1 MVEQP
6 ILANLDQLRRIEPK
20 VKKKKNGYFFF
31 DLPKEGENV

>member
-20 VKKKKNGYFFF
+20 VKQKNGYFFF